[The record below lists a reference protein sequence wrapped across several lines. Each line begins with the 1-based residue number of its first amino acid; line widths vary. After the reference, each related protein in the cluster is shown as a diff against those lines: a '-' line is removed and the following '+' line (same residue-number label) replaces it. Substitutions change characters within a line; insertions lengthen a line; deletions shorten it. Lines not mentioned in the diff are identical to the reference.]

1 MISLSKRFFFP
12 GWLWIIIGITAC
24 DTNNDQIIEIDGDTM
39 GTSYHVKVIQQNR
52 SISEKTLEEGI
63 DHTLS
68 VIDQKM
74 STYREDSELS
84 AINQAE
90 VGQWI
95 NVSADTLAVLT
106 LAQNISQ
113 ETHGSF
119 DVTIAP
125 LVNLW
130 GFGPTKVLQE
140 DIPAQSKIRQALSHV
155 GYQHLRIKPGY
166 PQVMKDTQ
174 VMLDFSAIAK
184 GFAVDRVAR
193 YLESSGFVNYLV
205 EVGGE
210 IRTGGTKP
218 DGRLWKIAIE
228 SPLPLVRRAEK
239 IITLS
244 DVALATSGDYRNF
257 FEQDGKHY
265 SHTIDPVTGKP
276 VTHTL
281 ASVTV
286 IDPSCARADALA
298 TALMVMGPTKGMQF
312 VETRDIAAFFI
323 VKQGDSFKEDYS
335 FKFGEYLN

>member
-1 MISLSKRFFFP
+1 
-12 GWLWIIIGITAC
+12 
-24 DTNNDQIIEIDGDTM
+24 
-39 GTSYHVKVIQQNR
+39 
-52 SISEKTLEEGI
+52 
-63 DHTLS
+63 
-68 VIDQKM
+68 
-74 STYREDSELS
+74 
-84 AINQAE
+84 
-90 VGQWI
+90 
-95 NVSADTLAVLT
+95 
-106 LAQNISQ
+106 
-113 ETHGSF
+113 
-119 DVTIAP
+119 
-125 LVNLW
+125 
-130 GFGPTKVLQE
+130 
-140 DIPAQSKIRQALSHV
+140 
-155 GYQHLRIKPGY
+155 
-166 PQVMKDTQ
+166 
-174 VMLDFSAIAK
+174 MLDFSAIAK
-184 GFAVDRVAR
+184 GFAVDRVAQ

-312 VETRDIAAFFI
+312 VETHDIAAFFI